1 MAVKAYVEKYK
12 QYVIDLRRE
21 FHMYPET
28 KWQERRTSQRVREEL
43 DKMAIPYIMAA
54 ELGIVAMIRGHQEGK
69 TIGLRADMDA
79 LQVQELNDIPYKSK
93 HEGIMHACGHDGHT
107 AMLLGAAAVLNDMR
121 SEIKGTI
128 KLIFQPAEEGAEGG
142 KRMLDEGIMAG
153 IDEVFA
159 IHLWADIPCGTVSVD
174 AGPRMA
180 SADYFKI
187 TVKGRGGHG
196 SMPHQGVDAIVAAS
210 AIIMDIQSVVSREIS
225 PLESAVVS
233 IGSFHAGTSFNVIAS
248 EAVLEGTTRCFNPE
262 VRRALPEVL
271 ERIVRHTADS
281 YRATGTLEYIPMT
294 PPVINDAAAS
304 RRAEVAITKLFGREA
319 IYSFDKIMGAED
331 YAYYLEKAP
340 GIIAFVGAGNKEK
353 GASYPHHHG
362 KFNIDE
368 DALAIG
374 TALHVQYALDFLSKG
389 E

>member
-1 MAVKAYVEKYK
+1 MAIKAYVEKYK

-43 DKMAIPYIMAA
+43 DKMAIPYTTAA
-54 ELGIVAMIRGHQEGK
+54 ELGIVATIRGHQEGK

-79 LQVQELNDIPYKSK
+79 LQVQELNDVPYKSK

-107 AMLLGAAAVLNDMR
+107 AMLLGSAAVLNDMR
-121 SEIKGTI
+121 SEIKGAI

-248 EAVLEGTTRCFNPE
+248 EAVLEGTTRCFNPQ
-262 VRRALPEVL
+262 VRRTLPEIL
-271 ERIVRHTADS
+271 DRIVRHTADS

-304 RRAEVAITKLFGREA
+304 RRAEAAITKLFGREA